1 MNCSDVDNL
10 IIDFSQLISQVLF
23 GSFYILLPPNFTM
36 KTPQQP
42 AERKTV
48 ATLEEMMT
56 ETQKEENKGDT
67 RTNQK

>member
-1 MNCSDVDNL
+1 
-10 IIDFSQLISQVLF
+10 
-23 GSFYILLPPNFTM
+23 M